1 MLNQIFAKV
10 RYYRLPILMLFIGAI
25 IFFWF
30 WWEVSQYLP
39 FPAHSH
45 WLLQFFSVS
54 LVLAIGFASFLVFNW
69 QKGVKATEL
78 CVQEINMRQEMERK
92 LDDVARHDTITGLPS
107 RYYFYEVVTNRI
119 ASQVPFALL
128 IVSTPSY
135 NFVNNMLGIE
145 FGDKLLVQLGRLFKK
160 VLRDSDFIARLDAG
174 NFAIILNNMKD
185 PHEVFLQTEKFVN
198 LLSGPMLVD
207 IYQTDIF
214 INAGIVLSSQGSN
227 ATQLMQYAYLA
238 ASEAIKK
245 GPNAIEI
252 FTETLRANIEYK
264 RGLEQALRTAIHNQ
278 EFYLV
283 YQPIF
288 NLKTNKIIGAEALL
302 RWEHPKFGVI
312 DPQDFI
318 NVAENYGLMLDIGKW
333 VFEKASD
340 QLLTWQKNWRGSN
353 FYISINC
360 STLQMQQTSFIEFV
374 QKKLS
379 ESQLRSEDI
388 VLEITETALI
398 PSMKECADIL
408 KQFNQLHIK
417 IAIDDFGTGYAS
429 INYLCSLP
437 IAILKV
443 DKSLISHI
451 EQDAKQVS
459 VIKAIIELSRAFNI
473 KVLAEGV
480 ERETQMK
487 ILQDIGCDF
496 VQGFYLAKPMSVSEM
511 ESFAQAFL
519 V

>member
-1 MLNQIFAKV
+1 
-10 RYYRLPILMLFIGAI
+10 
-25 IFFWF
+25 
-30 WWEVSQYLP
+30 
-39 FPAHSH
+39 
-45 WLLQFFSVS
+45 
-54 LVLAIGFASFLVFNW
+54 
-69 QKGVKATEL
+69 
-78 CVQEINMRQEMERK
+78 
-92 LDDVARHDTITGLPS
+92 
-107 RYYFYEVVTNRI
+107 
-119 ASQVPFALL
+119 
-128 IVSTPSY
+128 
-135 NFVNNMLGIE
+135 
-145 FGDKLLVQLGRLFKK
+145 
-160 VLRDSDFIARLDAG
+160 
-174 NFAIILNNMKD
+174 
-185 PHEVFLQTEKFVN
+185 
-198 LLSGPMLVD
+198 
-207 IYQTDIF
+207 
-214 INAGIVLSSQGSN
+214 
-227 ATQLMQYAYLA
+227 
-238 ASEAIKK
+238 
-245 GPNAIEI
+245 
-252 FTETLRANIEYK
+252 
-264 RGLEQALRTAIHNQ
+264 LEQALRTAIHNQ

-429 INYLCSLP
+429 INYLRSLP